1 MGPSDLDRFQ
11 IYCPGSAYFSSFS
24 VPGHQPGLIFFSQLS
39 LDLWIAMS
47 IGQQILFFISALGA
61 FNGILLSLYLFVS
74 KKRRTIPAFFLG
86 CLLLAIS
93 FRVVK
98 SVFISF
104 NPDLPKICLQVGLS
118 ACFLIGPFLYYFIR
132 SAISP
137 VNKVPGSWKL
147 ILTGWISLLVV
158 GGIMVPYKTYPYPWN
173 HYIAQSIY
181 LQWMAYVLAAGYLMR
196 HIIVKFFSRKE
207 PLPATEKFL
216 LLTWFANCFI
226 FFVYL
231 MALTGWVKG
240 IYLSGAISFSFFL
253 YLTIFFY
260 FYNRKVDSILL
271 SGSPDHSA
279 KTEKKKIA
287 TEDATA
293 LMEKLEKVI
302 REKELY
308 KDPNL
313 KLNELAAKINIT
325 PHLLSQLLNENA
337 GKGFSMYIN
346 EWRIEEA
353 CRLITENDRLTFE
366 AIGYEVGF
374 NSKSTFYAA
383 FKKIKDT
390 TPALFKES
398 LGSPTP

>member
-1 MGPSDLDRFQ
+1 M
-11 IYCPGSAYFSSFS
+11 I
-24 VPGHQPGLIFFSQLS
+24 
-39 LDLWIAMS
+39 
-47 IGQQILFFISALGA
+47 
-61 FNGILLSLYLFVS
+61 
-74 KKRRTIPAFFLG
+74 
-86 CLLLAIS
+86 
-93 FRVVK
+93 
-98 SVFISF
+98 
-104 NPDLPKICLQVGLS
+104 
-118 ACFLIGPFLYYFIR
+118 
-132 SAISP
+132 
-137 VNKVPGSWKL
+137 
-147 ILTGWISLLVV
+147 
-158 GGIMVPYKTYPYPWN
+158 GGIIVPYKTYPYPWN
-173 HYIAQSIY
+173 HYIAQGIY
-181 LQWMAYVLAAGYLMR
+181 LQWMAYVLASGYLLR
-196 HIIVKFFSRKE
+196 PVILKFFSRKA

-216 LLTWFANCFI
+216 LLTWFSNCFI

-260 FYNRKVDSILL
+260 FYNRKVDNILL
-271 SGSPDHSA
+271 SGATENPVR
-279 KTEKKKIA
+279 TEKKKIA
-287 TEDATA
+287 TADANT

-302 REKELY
+302 RDKELY

-313 KLNELAAKINIT
+313 KLSDLAAQINIT

-337 GKGFSMYIN
+337 GKGFSIYIN

-353 CRLITENDRLTFE
+353 CSLIRENDRLTFE

-398 LGSPTP
+398 LGSPTT